1 MARHRMSLHCAAAA
15 LCRQRDC
22 DGALL
27 LRQRVSPRRAVSA
40 CTMAGP
46 LRETDGRPPRV
57 PRSGTRLLPRSTCST
72 CSRAAARTVLTAAVL
87 MSCATGAERLQAA
100 LLLGHQPAEHFGPSN
115 SRLIILSITVSY
127 HREPEMASSQS
138 RDGMIAGRHRSTP
151 ASQSPAYVLR
161 AHSGLRR
168 FQLRWSLSLSF
179 PDRTLL
185 PSPPPAAAAAAAVH
199 MYGPVAEELGMCG
212 WVLYTRE
219 ASVWEA
225 CCWYSGVLT

>member
-1 MARHRMSLHCAAAA
+1 
-15 LCRQRDC
+15 
-22 DGALL
+22 
-27 LRQRVSPRRAVSA
+27 
-40 CTMAGP
+40 
-46 LRETDGRPPRV
+46 
-57 PRSGTRLLPRSTCST
+57 
-72 CSRAAARTVLTAAVL
+72 

-151 ASQSPAYVLR
+151 ALQSPAHVLR

-168 FQLRWSLSLSF
+168 FQLRWSLSLPF

-185 PSPPPAAAAAAAVH
+185 PPPPPAAAAAAAAAVH
-199 MYGPVAEELGMCG
+199 MFGPVAEELRVCG
-212 WVLYTRE
+212 WGLYRAILYTRE

-225 CCWYSGVLT
+225 CCWYSGVF